1 MAGATLHGVGCPRHL
16 REVSLVDGGRRYM
29 AGDVVRMGLILEH
42 AAYLSRLFVAF
53 SHQRDPLTELYF
65 EATYFPAE
73 SSEWTADG
81 SKRSRVVLEAPVPP
95 ETVPGV
101 YRLNG
106 VNAFS
111 VGGKL
116 SRLRKEDVE
125 SVPGSSV
132 EVVDEH
138 GEPPTVAG
146 LEFLT

>member
-1 MAGATLHGVGCPRHL
+1 M
-16 REVSLVDGGRRYM
+16 DGGRRYM
-29 AGDVVRMGLILEH
+29 AGDVVRMGLVLEH
-42 AAYLSRLFVAF
+42 AANLSRVFVAF
-53 SHQRDPLTELYF
+53 SHERDPLTELYF
-65 EATYFPAE
+65 EATYFPAK

-101 YRLNG
+101 YRLNR

-116 SRLRKEDVE
+116 SQLREEDLE
-125 SVPGSSV
+125 SVPGSSF
-132 EVVDEH
+132 EVVEEPA
-138 GEPPTVAG
+138 EPPTVAG